1 MDKEKRKSVRRPIR
15 YTAWVALDGGVL
27 HNCVMFDVSD
37 SGARIDIDDSNKIP
51 DKFTLLL
58 VSNGSARRNCH
69 VVWRNPHQVGVTF
82 ERRAVDGERA
92 TLVPKADHNNIETV
106 QTVIL
111 DTDADK
117 N

>member
-37 SGARIDIDDSNKIP
+37 SGARIDIDDSMKIP
-51 DKFTLLL
+51 DNFTLLL

-82 ERRAVDGERA
+82 ERRHIHGDQA
-92 TLVPKADHNNIETV
+92 TLVPKADHNSMDPV
-106 QTVIL
+106 QTVKL
-111 DTDADK
+111 EADADK